1 MPLGQAP
8 FPSASAFP
16 GLHLA
21 VDEKHVSGVYRH
33 IGDIIVIRIIGTV
46 EARPPVGTAPVGAG
60 PERGGEGC
68 KPAGGRNKSSGWRIS
83 R

>member
-1 MPLGQAP
+1 M
-8 FPSASAFP
+8 
-16 GLHLA
+16 HLA

-60 PERGGEGC
+60 PERGGRGVNRLEGGIN
-68 KPAGGRNKSSGWRIS
+68 PASGGFPVKVAFRYGGGVPPG
-83 R
+83 